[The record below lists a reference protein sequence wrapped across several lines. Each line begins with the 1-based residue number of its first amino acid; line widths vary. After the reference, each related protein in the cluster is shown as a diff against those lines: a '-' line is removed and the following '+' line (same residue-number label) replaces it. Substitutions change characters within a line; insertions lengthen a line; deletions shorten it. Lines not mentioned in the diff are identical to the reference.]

1 MDTVGLIER
10 IAAGDLSEDEQLA
23 LLAQVETSIQ
33 LRKQAKQV
41 KEELDTYEA
50 AVEVIAQTIN
60 DHKTD
65 VDNALKEVYSYVR
78 QPGPMGRDGKDGK
91 IGKDGRDGLDGRD
104 GVNGKDGVDGVD
116 GKDGVSI
123 VDVYVA
129 ADGSLVCVLSDGREI
144 DTGPLLE
151 AGTGSNTNVS
161 VSSWAGY
168 STEELKQTFIYNT
181 FETVSKNLASSG
193 GTLAYDANGDLI
205 TITYLNGIIKTLAY
219 DANGDL
225 ISLTLSGSTP
235 EGIDLVKTFS
245 YDANGD
251 LVTFVYS

>member
-1 MDTVGLIER
+1 METQDLIKR
-10 IAAGDLSEDEQLA
+10 VASGDMTEDEQLA
-23 LLAQVETSIQ
+23 LLAQVEASIQ
-33 LRKQAKQV
+33 LRKQAKLVEQ
-41 KEELDTYEA
+41 ELSAFEEA
-50 AVEVIAQTIN
+50 ATLIADTLQQHKAEVN
-60 DHKTD
+60 RS
-65 VDNALKEVYSYVR
+65 LEEVYSYVR
-78 QPGPMGRDGKDGK
+78 QPGPSGKDGKDGK
-91 IGKDGRDGLDGRD
+91 IGKDGRDGLNGRDGINGKDGQDGLNGRD
-104 GVNGKDGVDGVD
+104 GV
-116 GKDGVSI
+116 SI
-123 VDVYVA
+123 TDVYWA

-161 VSSWAGY
+161 VSQWAGY

-193 GTLAYDANGDLI
+193 GTLAYDANGDLV
-205 TITYLNGIIKTLAY
+205 TITYDNGILKTLAY
-219 DANGDL
+219 DGNGDL

-235 EGIDLVKTFS
+235 ESIDLVKTFS

>member
-33 LRKQAKQV
+33 LRKKAKQV

-78 QPGPMGRDGKDGK
+78 QPGPAGKDGK
-91 IGKDGRDGLDGRD
+91 LGTPGKDGLHGSSGRD
-104 GVNGKDGVDGVD
+104 GIVGKDGLDGVD

-151 AGTGSNTNVS
+151 AGTGGNTS
-161 VSSWAGY
+161 VTNTWGGY
-168 STEELKQTFIYNT
+168 STEELKQTFISQT
-181 FETVSKNLASSG
+181 FETVSKNLASAG
-193 GTLAYDANGDLI
+193 GTLAYADGDLV
-205 TITYLNGIIKTLAY
+205 TITYDNGILKTLAY

-251 LVTFVYS
+251 LVTFTYS

>member
-41 KEELDTYEA
+41 QEELDTYEA

-65 VDNALKEVYSYVR
+65 VDRALKEVYNYVR
-78 QPGPMGRDGKDGK
+78 QPGPTGKDGK
-91 IGKDGRDGLDGRD
+91 QGTPGKDGLNGSPGRD
-104 GVNGKDGVDGVD
+104 GIVGKDGVDGVD

-151 AGTGSNTNVS
+151 AGTGGNTS
-161 VSSWAGY
+161 VTTNNWAGY

-181 FETVSKNLASSG
+181 FETVSKNLASAG
-193 GTLAYDANGDLI
+193 GTLAYDANGDLV
-205 TITYLNGIIKTLAY
+205 TITYDNGILKTLAY

>member
-1 MDTVGLIER
+1 MDTVGLIDR

-41 KEELDTYEA
+41 QQELDTYET

-60 DHKTD
+60 DHKTE
-65 VDNALKEVYSYVR
+65 VDKALQEVYSYVR
-78 QPGPMGRDGKDGK
+78 QPGPA
-91 IGKDGRDGLDGRD
+91 GKDGRQGIDGQKGLDGLNGRDGLNGKDGLDGQ
-104 GVNGKDGVDGVD
+104 D

-151 AGTGSNTNVS
+151 AGTGSNTNVTTNT
-161 VSSWAGY
+161 WAGY

-181 FETVSKNLASSG
+181 FETVSKNLASAG

-205 TITYLNGIIKTLAY
+205 TITYDNGILKTLAY

>member
-1 MDTVGLIER
+1 MELADLVKKVAT
-10 IAAGDLSEDEQLA
+10 GDMTEDEQLA

-41 KEELDTYEA
+41 EQELSAFDEA
-50 AVEVIAQTIN
+50 ATLIVESLN
-60 DHKTD
+60 KHKTE
-65 VDNALKEVYSYVR
+65 VNNSLEEVYSYVR

-91 IGKDGRDGLDGRD
+91 IGKDGRDGLNGR
-104 GVNGKDGVDGVD
+104 DGVD
-116 GKDGVSI
+116 GKDGQDGTDGLDGVSI
-123 VDVYVA
+123 VDVYWA

-151 AGTGSNTNVS
+151 AGTGSNTNVTNT
-161 VSSWAGY
+161 WAGY

-193 GTLAYDANGDLI
+193 GTLAYDANGDLV
-205 TITYLNGIIKTLAY
+205 TITYDNGILKTLAY
-219 DANGDL
+219 DGNGDL

>member
-60 DHKTD
+60 DHKTE
-65 VDNALKEVYSYVR
+65 VDKALKEVYNYVR
-78 QPGPMGRDGKDGK
+78 QPGPAGKDGRQGIDGQKGLDGAPGRDGINGRDGKDGK
-91 IGKDGRDGLDGRD
+91 
-104 GVNGKDGVDGVD
+104 D

-151 AGTGSNTNVS
+151 AGTGGNTS
-161 VSSWAGY
+161 VTTNTWAGY

-181 FETVSKNLASSG
+181 FETVSKNLASAG
-193 GTLAYDANGDLI
+193 GTLAYDANGDLV
-205 TITYLNGIIKTLAY
+205 TITYDNGILKTLAY

>member
-41 KEELDTYEA
+41 QEELDTYEA

-65 VDNALKEVYSYVR
+65 VDKALKEVYSYVR

-91 IGKDGRDGLDGRD
+91 IGKDGLDGLDGRD

-151 AGTGSNTNVS
+151 AGTGSNTS
-161 VSSWAGY
+161 VTTNNWAGY

-181 FETVSKNLASSG
+181 FETVSKNLASAG
-193 GTLAYDANGDLI
+193 GTLAYDANGDLV
-205 TITYLNGIIKTLAY
+205 TITYDNGILKTLAY